1 MIKSLF
7 KVIKL
12 IVLEADYEKN
22 MTMVNKH
29 LENSAKEID
38 RDKVRDIFEKERE
51 LVDKFCF

>member
-51 LVDKFCF
+51 LVDKF